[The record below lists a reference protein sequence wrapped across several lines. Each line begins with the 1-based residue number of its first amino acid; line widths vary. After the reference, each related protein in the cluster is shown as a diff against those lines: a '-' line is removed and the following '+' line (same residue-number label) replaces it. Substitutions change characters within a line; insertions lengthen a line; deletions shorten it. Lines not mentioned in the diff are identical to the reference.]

1 MTDIIHGLE
10 SGIRWEPLL
19 PRWVRTVDQSILIAI
34 AALFLIGL
42 LLCIAASPPLA
53 ERLGRE
59 PFTFVYR
66 HAVFGAGSLALMFFL
81 SLLTPVAARRF
92 GSVLFICALL
102 SLFLLPFFGTDFG
115 KGAVRWFSLGF
126 GSIQPSEFLKPG
138 FIIVCAWLI
147 AGSMQPTG
155 PPGKSISLGLTVVI
169 VATLAM
175 QPDFGQSSL
184 FIFGWCVLFFVAG
197 AAIWPLAAIAGATVA
212 GGYLAFQHSEHFAR
226 RITAFMNG
234 GGGPASQVDIAVSAI
249 REGGLFGVG
258 VGQGSVKWSLPDA
271 HTDFIVA
278 VAAEEYGFGLVLV
291 IIGLFAF
298 ICIRSVKLLRGA
310 ADPFVRLAGTG
321 LTAMVSIQ
329 AFIHI
334 AVSANLLPA
343 KGLTL
348 PFISYGGSSMMATG
362 ITFGLLL
369 AFIRAAKE
377 DRNGESESWGGPR
390 SHGHLRTA

>member
-10 SGIRWEPLL
+10 SGNRWEPVL
-19 PRWVRTVDQSILIAI
+19 PRWVRTIDHGLLIAI

-42 LLCIAASPPLA
+42 LLCFAATPPLA
-53 ERLGRE
+53 ERLNRE

-66 HAVFGAGSLALMFFL
+66 QAVFGAASLGVMFFL
-81 SLLTPVAARRF
+81 SFLTPVAARRF
-92 GSVLFICALL
+92 GLGLFLIALF

-126 GSIQPSEFLKPG
+126 GSVQPSEFLKPG
-138 FIIVCAWLI
+138 FIVVCAWLI
-147 AGSMQPTG
+147 AGSMQPMG
-155 PPGKSISLGLTVVI
+155 PPGKLISLGLTLVI
-169 VATLAM
+169 VALLAM

-197 AAIWPLAAIAGATVA
+197 AAIWPLVVIAAGTVA
-212 GGYLAFQHSEHFAR
+212 GGYLAFHTSEHFAR

-234 GGGPASQVDIAVSAI
+234 DSDSNSQVEIALSAI

-258 VGQGSVKWSLPDA
+258 VGQGSVKWTLPDA

-278 VAAEEYGFGLVLV
+278 VAAEEYGFGLVLA

-298 ICIRSVKLLRGA
+298 VCIRSIKLVRNANDL
-310 ADPFVRLAGTG
+310 FIRLAGTG
-321 LTAMVSIQ
+321 LAAMISIQ

-334 AVSANLLPA
+334 AVSVNLLPA

-348 PFISYGGSSMMATG
+348 PFISYGGSSMIAIG
-362 ITFGLLL
+362 ISLGLLL
-369 AFIRAAKE
+369 AFIREARDDQTFEPGA
-377 DRNGESESWGGPR
+377 WGGAQR
-390 SHGHLRTA
+390 HERTV